1 MEQFILY
8 IKDNFNCIEYGNEI
22 TFDKI
27 KPPSNYEYPNNA
39 VTTISID
46 TENKTFT
53 LTFCYEYDGQC
64 IKMRLVEYDDDYSGP
79 FTELEIDDG
88 LFIKSDFYI
97 PFDIDENKLKE
108 DDGMWIYSDIY
119 ELNQT
124 NINVL
129 KKWIEM

>member
-1 MEQFILY
+1 
-8 IKDNFNCIEYGNEI
+8 
-22 TFDKI
+22 
-27 KPPSNYEYPNNA
+27 
-39 VTTISID
+39 
-46 TENKTFT
+46 
-53 LTFCYEYDGQC
+53 
-64 IKMRLVEYDDDYSGP
+64 MRLVEYDDDYSGP

-108 DDGMWIYSDIY
+108 DDCMWIYPDIY